1 MELDGGGCEVY
12 VRGAAGRVQREAK
25 VRRLLRGG
33 DESSGE
39 RRGRGLRRRQGAALG
54 GRRAAGTSSVIQ
66 AILKG
71 TFFIGSFFSQ
81 SGNLS

>member
-1 MELDGGGCEVY
+1 MELDDDGCEIH
-12 VRGAAGRVQREAK
+12 VRGAAGRVQREAE

-54 GRRAAGTSSVIQ
+54 GRRAAGTFVIQ